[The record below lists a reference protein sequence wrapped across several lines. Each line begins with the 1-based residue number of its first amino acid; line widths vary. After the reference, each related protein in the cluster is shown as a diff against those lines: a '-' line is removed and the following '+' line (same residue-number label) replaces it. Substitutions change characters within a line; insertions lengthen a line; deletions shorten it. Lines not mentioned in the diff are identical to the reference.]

1 MCSSDPAGGDWGG
14 GGYEWDEDSG
24 RLGRVV
30 DADGVVEADNVYDGA
45 GRVLAQRSA
54 DGRVTRYSYLPGLVT
69 QVADAD
75 GGAPIRGSTTRA
87 AA

>member
-1 MCSSDPAGGDWGG
+1 M
-14 GGYEWDEDSG
+14 
-24 RLGRVV
+24 

-45 GRVLAQRSA
+45 GRVLTQRSA

-75 GGAPIRGSTTRA
+75 GGHANT
-87 AA
+87 